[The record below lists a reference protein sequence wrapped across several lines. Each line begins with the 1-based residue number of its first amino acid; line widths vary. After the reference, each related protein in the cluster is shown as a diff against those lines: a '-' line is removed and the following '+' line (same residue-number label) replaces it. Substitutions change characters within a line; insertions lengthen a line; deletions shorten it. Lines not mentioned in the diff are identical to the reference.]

1 MKAMYIKAPGQVEFK
16 DIEMPVRKKG
26 EVLLKILYGG
36 VIWALIREPLLTL
49 IIRVY
54 RDMNSPRK

>member
-26 EVLLKILYGG
+26 EVLYEKVCSEGRTDSG
-36 VIWALIREPLLTL
+36 HP
-49 IIRVY
+49 
-54 RDMNSPRK
+54 

>member
-26 EVLLKILYGG
+26 EVSGFITLKKTTM
-36 VIWALIREPLLTL
+36 PKK
-49 IIRVY
+49 
-54 RDMNSPRK
+54 DMR